1 MKRRIKVLTVTA
13 FLTLMTGILAEA
25 QTTAPAAGP
34 TTVKKARKSRSLSSS
49 SSSPSSAATNIGTP
63 AAAASQAPT
72 TGPVPAGAHLKKD
85 GTVDKRYKASQAAP
99 MNSAATSAGA
109 VQPQVGAVNQGA
121 SKSPVA
127 IKAPVVQP
135 SSAANVP
142 ANTST
147 PVSRAADQVDNAL
160 KGPQGQAVMTGP
172 RGGKYY
178 INKNGKKTYIKKS

>member
-1 MKRRIKVLTVTA
+1 MFAL
-13 FLTLMTGILAEA
+13 A
-25 QTTAPAAGP
+25 QTAAPAAGP
-34 TTVKKARKSRSLSSS
+34 ATVKKARRPRSSLSSS
-49 SSSPSSAATNIGTP
+49 SSSPVSAATNIGTP

-147 PVSRAADQVDNAL
+147 PVSRAADQVDNTV
-160 KGPQGQAVMTGP
+160 KGPQGQPVMTGP

-178 INKNGKKTYIKKS
+178 INKNGKKTYLKKAKS

>member
-1 MKRRIKVLTVTA
+1 MKQRIKVLAFTA
-13 FLTLMTGILAEA
+13 LLTLMTGILAEA

-34 TTVKKARKSRSLSSS
+34 TTVKKARKSRSLS

-127 IKAPVVQP
+127 VKAPVVQP

-147 PVSRAADQVDNAL
+147 PVSRAADQVDNTV
-160 KGPQGQAVMTGP
+160 KGPQGQPVMTGP